1 MIIFLFF
8 LITVITIGSCFWI
21 ARYSV
26 NISYRISVWAWIWI
40 DLATFWI
47 ALLLMLCCSKL
58 NILMAG
64 DIHMSSR
71 INAWIIIFIRQGG
84 GVIFVTFFAGLMNR
98 LFIQASDLDK
108 MKSYSTIY
116 SRINFSIIGM
126 ICSYICMLDAKI
138 ESFADVDNAYLG
150 QSIMWVIVIIE
161 TWISFEGLSKR
172 RNTEKVSMK
181 KKLENIFCQIK
192 KYAWKP
198 LLALP
203 IGPLSFLLFK
213 VYIIDNN
220 IEIPNL
226 PAKYVWMFLYW
237 LVLFVGTS
245 IGIRFYRNPS
255 TEKSQIRLKKIIDN
269 LSVEEKK
276 KTYLYGQRV
285 MILRKEDLYY
295 VTIEKWKISIGKKN
309 NLSKNLKKKIR
320 EIFIADMLEK
330 YSKEDVGKILNWIK
344 DIAENRDLLLKDCFN
359 KVQENYI
366 IKVDN
371 Y

>member
-150 QSIMWVIVIIE
+150 QSIM
-161 TWISFEGLSKR
+161 LSLR
-172 RNTEKVSMK
+172 H
-181 KKLENIFCQIK
+181 
-192 KYAWKP
+192 
-198 LLALP
+198 
-203 IGPLSFLLFK
+203 G
-213 VYIIDNN
+213 
-220 IEIPNL
+220 
-226 PAKYVWMFLYW
+226 
-237 LVLFVGTS
+237 LVL
-245 IGIRFYRNPS
+245 
-255 TEKSQIRLKKIIDN
+255 
-269 LSVEEKK
+269 
-276 KTYLYGQRV
+276 
-285 MILRKEDLYY
+285 
-295 VTIEKWKISIGKKN
+295 
-309 NLSKNLKKKIR
+309 
-320 EIFIADMLEK
+320 
-330 YSKEDVGKILNWIK
+330 
-344 DIAENRDLLLKDCFN
+344 
-359 KVQENYI
+359 KV
-366 IKVDN
+366 
-371 Y
+371 